1 MDPGIFFIYFGFAV
15 LMISTFSS
23 YVSFSQIFV
32 FNNSQ
37 KNKNNLIIESKTN
50 RDKYTLNLEIFK
62 ITKNLN

>member
-1 MDPGIFFIYFGFAV
+1 
-15 LMISTFSS
+15 MISTFSS